1 VNGVHVTKNTHHRA
15 ILFSLFVLSGF
26 SGLIYE
32 SIWTHYLKLFLGHA
46 AYAQTLVLAIFMG
59 GMAIGSWLCSRYSGR
74 WKNLL
79 IGYAL
84 TEGMIG
90 LLAIVFH
97 PVFDRA
103 VQFSYATVM
112 SQLGNASVVTAY
124 KWTLSALLI
133 LPQSILL
140 GMTFP
145 LMSAGMIRL
154 FPLKPGRTI
163 ALLYFTNS
171 IGAAVGVLASGF
183 VLVRL
188 VGLPGTLLIAGLINI
203 GLAVT
208 VWTLM
213 RGREIAERRGIDT
226 VQPHP
231 APSGAYR
238 LLLVA
243 SLITGTASFIYEI
256 GWIRM
261 LSLVLGSS
269 THAFELMLSAFIL
282 GLAFGG
288 LWIQRRLD
296 RQDQP
301 VRVLVYVQVVM
312 GILALSTLSFYGQ
325 TFPVMQWLL
334 KILPKTDAGYL
345 LFNLSSHG
353 IAVAI
358 MLPTTFCAGMTL
370 PLITYALIRQGHG
383 ERSIGAV
390 YAANTVGAIIGVF
403 FAIHL
408 GMPLLGLKGLMTF
421 GAGLDIG
428 LGLALLWL
436 VIPRDRGLRT
446 PVAITAAGLGAILA
460 TMLLV
465 NLDVYKMASGVYRD
479 GALITPNTESV
490 RYHHD
495 GKTATVSITLQ
506 SWGIMGIRTN
516 GKVDASVSVL
526 PGTPSTGDEATMIL
540 LGILPMA
547 LHPGA
552 TTAAN
557 IGLGSGLTTQALLS
571 NPHLTRVDTIEIE
584 RSVIEAARQFGP
596 LVSKVYQDPRSSIY
610 VDDAKTFFSSH
621 KRTYDIIVSEPSNP
635 WVSGVAGLFSEE
647 FYRDIKRYLN
657 PNGLFVQWLQLYEI
671 DNDLVVSVLKAV
683 SAKFADF
690 VVYAPNASDLIIIA
704 KNGDDIPDPDP
715 SILALPELA
724 TILGRINVA
733 SIQDIDIRKV
743 GNKKILGSLLKTF
756 PIIANSD
763 YYPVLD
769 QNAARTRF
777 LYATAQDFVTVAQQ
791 PIPATDMLMGIVP
804 RMPFRVTPT
813 PYFQRP
819 LFVSYAAALR
829 EYLLQGRFTS
839 KQDGVPIEL
848 KRQAVQFRS
857 LFTDCRALPGEYRMD
872 VLFDTSL
879 IIFPFLSPEE
889 SAEAWHALE
898 SKNCASSFTAS
909 EKDWI
914 SLFKAVGQRNAN
926 AMAHSSAVLI
936 ERGGDTNPVRMK
948 YLVAANMLGNLV
960 CGNDA
965 DAARIWS
972 QYQTRLFGASEP
984 SFLFQLLSANSRNPR

>member
-1 VNGVHVTKNTHHRA
+1 VNGVHVTTNTHHRT

-74 WKNLL
+74 WKNVL

-84 TEGMIG
+84 TEGMVG

-103 VQFSYATVM
+103 VQFSYTTVM
-112 SQLGNASVVTAY
+112 SQLGNATVVTAY
-124 KWTLSALLI
+124 KWTLSAVLI

-154 FPLKPGRTI
+154 FPLKPGKTI

-183 VLVRL
+183 MLVRL
-188 VGLPGTLLIAGLINI
+188 VGLPGTLLIAGLINL

-208 VWTLM
+208 VWILV
-213 RGREIAERRGIDT
+213 RGREVADRSRIDT
-226 VQPHP
+226 VLPRL

-301 VRVLVYVQVVM
+301 VRVLIFVQVVM
-312 GILALSTLSFYGQ
+312 GILALSTLSLYGQ

-334 KILPKTDAGYL
+334 KILPKTDTGYL

-446 PVAITAAGLGAILA
+446 PVAITAAGLGSILA

-465 NLDVYKMASGVYRD
+465 NLDVYQMASGVYRD
-479 GALITPNTESV
+479 GVLITPNTEAI

-506 SWGIMGIRTN
+506 SWGIMNIRTN
-516 GKVDASVSVL
+516 GKSDAAVSVFS
-526 PGTPSTGDEATMIL
+526 GTPSTSDEATMIL

-557 IGLGSGLTTQALLS
+557 IGLGSGLTTHALLS
-571 NPHLTRVDTIEIE
+571 NPHLTMVDTIEIE
-584 RSVIEAARQFGP
+584 RSIIEAARQFGP

-610 VDDAKTFFSSH
+610 VDDAKTFFSTH
-621 KRTYDIIVSEPSNP
+621 NRTYDIIVSEPSNP

-657 PNGLFVQWLQLYEI
+657 PDGLFVQWLQLYEI
-671 DNDLVVSVLKAV
+671 DNDLVASVLKAV
-683 SAKFADF
+683 SSKFSDF
-690 VVYAPNASDLIIIA
+690 VVYAPNDTDLVIIA
-704 KNGDDIPDPDP
+704 KNGDDIPDPDA
-715 SILALPELA
+715 SFLALPELA
-724 TILGRINVA
+724 TVLGRIHVD
-733 SIQDIDIRKV
+733 SIQDINIRKV

-756 PIIANSD
+756 PIRANSD

-777 LYATAQDFVTVAQQ
+777 LHVTAQDFVTMAQQ
-791 PIPATDMLMGIVP
+791 PIPATDMLMGMVS
-804 RMPFRVTPT
+804 RVPFRVTPNS
-813 PYFQRP
+813 YFPRT
-819 LFVSYAAALR
+819 LFVSYATALR

-839 KQDGVPIEL
+839 KQDDVPIEL

-857 LFTDCRALPGEYRMD
+857 LFTDCRAVPREHRMD

-879 IIFPFLSPEE
+879 IIFPFLSPED
-889 SAEAWHALE
+889 SAEVWHALE
-898 SKNCASSFTAS
+898 SKNCVSSFTAT

-914 SLFKAVGQRNAN
+914 SLFKAVGQRDAD

-936 ERGGDTNPVRMK
+936 ERGEDANPVRLK
-948 YLVAANMLGNLV
+948 YLIATTMLGNLA
-960 CGNDA
+960 CGNREKA
-965 DAARIWS
+965 VRIWS
-972 QYQTRLFGASEP
+972 QNRASLFGASQP
-984 SFLFQLLSANSRNPR
+984 SLLFRLLAANSGEPL

>member
-1 VNGVHVTKNTHHRA
+1 MNMPNRT

-26 SGLIYE
+26 SGLVYE

-59 GMAIGSWLCSRYSGR
+59 GMAIGSWLCSRYSDR

-84 TEGMIG
+84 AEGMVG

-97 PVFDRA
+97 PIFDRA
-103 VQFSYATVM
+103 VQFSYTMVM
-112 SQLGNASVVTAY
+112 SQFGNAAAVTAY
-124 KWTLSALLI
+124 KWTLSAVLI

-154 FPLKPGRTI
+154 FPHNPGKTI

-171 IGAAVGVLASGF
+171 IGAAVGVLTSGF
-183 VLVRL
+183 MLVRL
-188 VGLPGTLLIAGLINI
+188 VGLPGTLLIAGLINL

-208 VWTLM
+208 VWTLV
-213 RGREIAERRGIDT
+213 RGREVTGRRGIDT
-226 VQPHP
+226 ILYHP
-231 APSGAYR
+231 TSSGAYR

-243 SLITGTASFIYEI
+243 SLITGAASFIYEI

-288 LWIQRRLD
+288 LWIHRRLD
-296 RQDQP
+296 RQDLP
-301 VRVLVYVQVVM
+301 VRALVIVQIAMGVM
-312 GILALSTLSFYGQ
+312 ALSTLWIYGQ

-334 KILPKTDAGYL
+334 KILPKSDAGYL
-345 LFNLSSHG
+345 LFNISSHG

-370 PLITYALIRQGHG
+370 PLITYALIRQGYG

-390 YAANTVGAIIGVF
+390 YAANTIGAIFGVF
-403 FAIHL
+403 FAIHF

-421 GAGLDIG
+421 GAGLDIS

-446 PVAITAAGLGAILA
+446 PIALTVAGLGAIL
-460 TMLLV
+460 TTLLLV
-465 NLDVYKMASGVYRD
+465 NLDVHQMASGVYRN
-479 GALITPNTESV
+479 GVLMTPDSAAI

-495 GKTATVSITLQ
+495 GKTATVSITFE
-506 SWGIMGIRTN
+506 SVGIMSIRTN
-516 GKVDASVSVL
+516 GKNDASVSVL
-526 PGTPSTGDEATMIL
+526 AGTPPTNDEATMVL
-540 LGILPMA
+540 AGVLPMA
-547 LHPGA
+547 INPGA

-557 IGLGSGLTTQALLS
+557 IGLGSGLTTNALLS
-571 NPHLTRVDTIEIE
+571 NPHLMRVDTIEIE
-584 RSVIEAARQFGP
+584 RSMIEAARQFGP

-610 VDDAKTFFSSH
+610 VDDAKTFFSTH
-621 KRTYDIIVSEPSNP
+621 NRKYDIIISEPSNP
-635 WVSGVAGLFSEE
+635 WVSGVAGLFSTE

-671 DNDLVVSVLKAV
+671 DVDLVASVLKAV
-683 SAKFADF
+683 ASQFPDF
-690 VVYAPNASDLIIIA
+690 VVYAPNMDDLIIIA
-704 KNGDDIPDPDP
+704 KNGGNIPDPDP
-715 SILALPELA
+715 AFLALPELA
-724 TILGRINVA
+724 IILRRIDVA

-743 GNKKILGSLLKTF
+743 GNKKILGSLLNTF
-756 PIIANSD
+756 PIVANSD

-777 LYATAQDFVTVAQQ
+777 LHVTAQDFVTVAQQ
-791 PIPATDMLMGIVP
+791 PIPATDMLMGTVP
-804 RMPFRVTPT
+804 RMPFLVTPT
-813 PYFQRP
+813 SYFPRT
-819 LFVSYAAALR
+819 LFASYASALR

-839 KQDGVPIEL
+839 KHDDLPIDL

-857 LFTDCRALPGEYRMD
+857 LFTDCRAMPRERRMD
-872 VLFDTSL
+872 ILFDTSL
-879 IIFPFLSPEE
+879 IIFPYLSPEE
-889 SAEAWHALE
+889 SASGWHALE
-898 SKNCASSFTAS
+898 SKNCVSSFSVT
-909 EKDWI
+909 EKEWI
-914 SLFKAVGQRNAN
+914 SLLKAVGQRNAD
-926 AMAHSSAVLI
+926 AMAHYSAGLI
-936 ERGGDTNPVRMK
+936 ERSGETNPVRLK
-948 YLVAANMLGNLV
+948 YLVAVNMLGNLV
-960 CGNDA
+960 RGNDGEA
-965 DAARIWS
+965 TRIWS
-972 QYQTRLFGASEP
+972 QYQTSLFGTSKP
-984 SFLFQLLSANSRNPR
+984 SFLFQLLSANIGNPR

>member
-1 VNGVHVTKNTHHRA
+1 MNGVHVTTNTHHRA

-84 TEGMIG
+84 AEGMIG

-103 VQFSYATVM
+103 VQFSYTTVM
-112 SQLGNASVVTAY
+112 SQLGNATVVTAY

-154 FPLKPGRTI
+154 FPLQPGRTI

-171 IGAAVGVLASGF
+171 IGAAVGVLTSGF

-203 GLAVT
+203 GLAGAIWMLV
-208 VWTLM
+208 
-213 RGREIAERRGIDT
+213 RGRAIAVTREIDS
-226 VQPHP
+226 VMPHP
-231 APSGAYR
+231 ASPGGYQ
-238 LLLVA
+238 LLLLA

-301 VRVLVYVQVVM
+301 VRVLVFVQVVM
-312 GILALSTLSFYGQ
+312 GILALSTLLLYGQ
-325 TFPVMQWLL
+325 TFPVMQWLM
-334 KILPKTDAGYL
+334 KMLPKTDTGYL

-370 PLITYALIRQGHG
+370 PLITYALFRQGHG

-408 GMPLLGLKGLMTF
+408 GMPLLGLKGLLTF
-421 GAGLDIG
+421 GASLDIG

-436 VIPRDRGLRT
+436 VIPRDRGLHT
-446 PVAITAAGLGAILA
+446 PIAITAAGFGAVLA

-465 NLDVYKMASGVYRD
+465 NLDVYQMASGVYRD
-479 GALITPNTESV
+479 GVLITPNTEAI

-506 SWGIMGIRTN
+506 SWGVMGIRTN
-516 GKVDASVSVL
+516 GKVDAAVSVL
-526 PGTPSTGDEATMIL
+526 PGTPSTSDEATMIL
-540 LGILPMA
+540 LGVLPMA

-557 IGLGSGLTTQALLS
+557 IGLGSGLTTHALLS

-584 RSVIEAARQFGP
+584 RSIIEAARQFGP

-683 SAKFADF
+683 SSKFTDF
-690 VVYAPNASDLIIIA
+690 VVYAPNATDLIIIA

-715 SILALPELA
+715 SFLALPELA

-777 LYATAQDFVTVAQQ
+777 LYATAQDFVSVAQQ
-791 PIPATDMLMGIVP
+791 PIPATDMLMGRVP

-813 PYFQRP
+813 PYFPRT
-819 LFVSYAAALR
+819 LFVSYTAALR

-839 KQDGVPIEL
+839 KQDDVPIEL

-857 LFTDCRALPGEYRMD
+857 LFTDCRAQPREQRTD

-879 IIFPFLSPEE
+879 NIFPFLSPGE
-889 SAEAWHALE
+889 SAEVWHALE
-898 SKNCASSFTAS
+898 SKNCVSSFTAT

-914 SLFKAVGQRNAN
+914 SLFKAVGQRDAD
-926 AMAHSSAVLI
+926 AMAHASAVLI
-936 ERGGDTNPVRMK
+936 ERGGDTDPVRMK

-960 CGNDA
+960 RGNDGE
-965 DAARIWS
+965 AARIWS
-972 QYQTRLFGASEP
+972 QYQTSLFGGSKP
-984 SFLFQLLSANSRNPR
+984 SFLFQLLSANSGNPR